1 MFHQTFF
8 LPIQLAQNAKNAKIE
23 NVESAEILWSYV
35 KNVSPWNKM

>member
-23 NVESAEILWSYV
+23 NVESAELL
-35 KNVSPWNKM
+35 